1 MQGLICVSITPFT
14 SCHLPDESAPS
25 LLPLPFPMQ
34 REEEAAALSEELEGT
49 RTKLAAAASA
59 LEAAR

>member
-1 MQGLICVSITPFT
+1 
-14 SCHLPDESAPS
+14 
-25 LLPLPFPMQ
+25 MQ